1 MEGLGDEFNLH
12 ASWCLDNPGTIH
24 VGEIVASGLVGVVTL
39 DVPIVLRVVQLTS
52 TVGACTLNCKDS
64 EIPVNDIYDKNIN
77 IVVCLPFCLVLTPL
91 VTM

>member
-12 ASWCLDNPGTIH
+12 ASWRLDYPGTVH
-24 VGEIVASGLVGVVTL
+24 VGKIVASGLVGVVTL

-64 EIPVNDIYDKNIN
+64 E
-77 IVVCLPFCLVLTPL
+77 
-91 VTM
+91 TMANVMFGY